1 MIDNIPK
8 VLTQNLKLLRV
19 RGEIMMPKSV
29 LKEINEQRE
38 LD

>member
-1 MIDNIPK
+1 MIDNVPK
-8 VLTQNLKLLRV
+8 ALNKNLKLLRV